1 MKILAVINEK
11 GGTGKST
18 IATNLAT
25 ALHRQGKRVVL
36 IDADPQGTARDWR
49 AASPDDAD
57 LPPVLAIDRPQM
69 LASSLAGVLA
79 DIAIIDAP
87 AKAES
92 MAAAII
98 RAAHVALVV
107 IQPSAADVW
116 ASAAAVKLIQAKRA
130 IGGDVEA
137 AFLVNR
143 ASGNTTISKT
153 IIEGAWND
161 YEGIEQLTTT
171 IGNRVVF
178 ANAMA
183 AGLSVLDMADT
194 IAKNEILNIIK
205 EMETAQWLNP

>member
-1 MKILAVINEK
+1 MKIIAILNEK

-18 IATNLAT
+18 LATNLAT

-49 AASPDDAD
+49 AQSPEGAD

-69 LASSLAGVLA
+69 LASSLKAVSA
-79 DIAIIDAP
+79 DVAIIDAP

-92 MAAAII
+92 MAAAIV

-130 IGGDVEA
+130 IGGEIEA

-143 ASGNTTISKT
+143 VSGNTTISKT
-153 IIEGAWND
+153 IIDGAWND

-183 AGLSVLDMADT
+183 AGLSVLDMADAA
-194 IAKNEILNIIK
+194 AKSEILNIIK
-205 EMETAQWLNP
+205 EMEAAQWLNP